1 MSVLAGGPFLKGLFF
16 WTQLLGAIVLISLG
30 FGMWL
35 FGRRLGGL
43 SPGVSVGAPVWR
55 SVRKDWAGAG
65 LLGLA
70 LCYGI
75 QFFWADYPRG
85 NLDVLLR
92 VITAWFIYVMVSTE
106 SSPMLRRVF
115 TATVALVACFAGLAG
130 YLQYLGALN
139 KFPRLAALL
148 PWVQIPGQTVIG
160 SFEYH
165 NATAVLVLCGFILA
179 VGLAV
184 DFARPVMAGVFGGM
198 ATFLS
203 LVFFFSQ
210 SRGAFV
216 VLPFAVLALLAG
228 LSSERRWQAL
238 MVMGTSILPA
248 LAFVRRIGD
257 AITANHSVDAAW
269 WTALASLL
277 GCLGGLFMNA
287 PLRLSPR
294 LRIGVVCV
302 LVVVALFATTLVGVG
317 KQFLPKQAARYSEID
332 MEGASSR
339 FRFYWDAL
347 KVFVTA
353 PWGRGGWGWDRVY
366 RTFQSTE
373 YIAREVHN
381 HYLQVAVEAGLPGL
395 ASLVAA
401 LAALLVRAWKNRRE
415 AGPGWAL
422 AVAGLALAGHS
433 LIDFDLSYGY
443 LWFLLWALFAAA
455 ARNPGAGLDAGIG
468 PAPAADIAG
477 VSLRRPDSRVA
488 AVVGVVTLVTGILAG
503 RLFLGSRLVDRIAD
517 LSLGADQVS
526 LAQQVVKYD
535 PWNTDALLALNTRPA
550 LDKAISLDPK
560 NPAPHWRLCL
570 WLEREYD
577 AQGALKEA
585 ESALAVRPWTP
596 DYYSKVADLRGT
608 LMLDS
613 LTKDQR
619 DKTLSFASGVLDL
632 RDEVARRTPVARQ
645 LKSWPSPIPQ
655 ALFNLRCGQALF
667 LSGRESDAI
676 QPLKDA
682 AKSKIISHE
691 ASLWLYAIYE
701 RAGDSKSKSALEGN
715 PAVRLR
721 SVNPVYAIIRGW

>member
-1 MSVLAGGPFLKGLFF
+1 MSVLAVGPFLKGLFF

-35 FGRRLGGL
+35 IGRRMGGL
-43 SPGVSVGAPVWR
+43 PGTFGAPAWH
-55 SVRKDWAGAG
+55 SVKKDWASAG
-65 LLGLA
+65 LLALA
-70 LCYGI
+70 LCYGV

-92 VITAWFIYVMVSTE
+92 VITAWFIYVMVSAE
-106 SSPMLRRVF
+106 SGPIIRRVF
-115 TATVALVACFAGLAG
+115 ATTVTFVACFAGLAG
-130 YLQYLGALN
+130 YLQYLGVLD
-139 KFPRLAALL
+139 KLPRLAALL

-165 NATAVLVLCGFILA
+165 NATAILVLCGFILA

-228 LSSERRWQAL
+228 LSSERRWLAL
-238 MVMGTSILPA
+238 MVMGTSLLPT
-248 LAFVRRIGD
+248 LVLVRRIGD
-257 AITANHSVDAAW
+257 AITAHHSVDAAW
-269 WTALASLL
+269 WTVLASLL
-277 GCLGGLFMNA
+277 GCLGGLFINA
-287 PLRLSPR
+287 PLRLSPK
-294 LRIGVVCV
+294 LRVTVLCV
-302 LVVVALFATTLVGVG
+302 LVIAALVVTTLLGVG
-317 KQFLPKQAARYSEID
+317 KLFLPKQAARYSEID

-339 FRFYWDAL
+339 LRLYRDAV
-347 KVFVTA
+347 KVFMTA
-353 PWGRGGWGWDRVY
+353 PWGRGGWGWDRAY
-366 RTFQSTE
+366 RPFQSTE

-395 ASLVAA
+395 ASLLAA
-401 LAALLVRAWKNRRE
+401 LTALLVRAWKNRGE

-422 AVAGLALAGHS
+422 AAAGVALAGHS

-443 LWFLLWALFAAA
+443 LWFLLWALFAASA
-455 ARNPGAGLDAGIG
+455 QSPRHSSSRRNG
-468 PAPAADIAG
+468 
-477 VSLRRPDSRVA
+477 RA
-488 AVVGVVTLVTGILAG
+488 AVVGIVTLVTLILAG
-503 RLFLGSRLVDRIAD
+503 SLFLGSRLADQIAD
-517 LSLGADQVS
+517 SPLGADQVP
-526 LAQQVVKYD
+526 LAQQAVKYD
-535 PWNTDALLALNTRPA
+535 PWNTEALLALNTRSG
-550 LDKAISLDPK
+550 LERAISLDPK
-560 NPAPHWRLCL
+560 NPEPHWQLCL

-596 DYYSKVADLRGT
+596 DYYSKVADLRGA

-619 DKTLSFASGVLDL
+619 NETLSLASNVLDL

-645 LKSWPSPIPQ
+645 LKSWISPIPQ

-667 LSGRESDAI
+667 LLGRESDAI
-676 QPLKDA
+676 KPLKDA
-682 AKSKIISHE
+682 TKSKIISHE
-691 ASLWLYAIYE
+691 ASLWLYAIYD
-701 RAGDSKSKSALEGN
+701 RAGDSKSKLALEGN

-721 SVNPVYAIIRGW
+721 SVNPFYAIIRGW